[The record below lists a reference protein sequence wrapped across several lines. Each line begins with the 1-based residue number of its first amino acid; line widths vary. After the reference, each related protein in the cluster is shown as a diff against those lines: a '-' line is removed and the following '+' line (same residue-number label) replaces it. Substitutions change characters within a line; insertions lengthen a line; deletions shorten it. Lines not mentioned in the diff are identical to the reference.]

1 MERQLRGKCRRIHRR
16 SAHEEIL
23 HLETPE
29 GKVVEIIMT
38 DGSFIDEANPY
49 VTKNFDLLVA
59 EEAKLAEK
67 LWTRRQQAVLDQLEE
82 LAAQTYVPRQ
92 SIWK

>member
-1 MERQLRGKCRRIHRR
+1 MERQLRGKCRRIYRR

-29 GKVVEIIMT
+29 GRVVEIVMT
-38 DGSFIDEANPY
+38 EGSFSDEADLY
-49 VTKNFDLLVA
+49 VMQNFDLICHLQ
-59 EEAKLAEK
+59 AKLAEK
-67 LWTRRQQAVLDQLEE
+67 LWGRRQQAVLDQLDEF
-82 LAAQTYVPRQ
+82 AAQTYVPRE